1 MQSSCHH
8 PLSVH
13 LAAKLVEVPCGDV
26 FVCMWW
32 LSMQRSRHTH
42 GFVLVFQLR
51 CESVCVAMVAGGAGE
66 CMHGVLV
73 VVSLADSSVTI
84 VRLSSHP
91 ALPSHARRSV
101 QIGSQLELFD
111 VGDEILPDVTAAL
124 SAPWHTPGSVVFRI
138 GDRGDKA
145 LYCLG
150 DAAAHEVTSI
160 ENPYFSSA
168 FETDRAAAT
177 ANRTALLDTLA
188 DEAALVVTSHSTF
201 PPAGRLRRHGDGA
214 VAHDGCC
221 FRGTPQECTLR
232 PACTR
237 CWQ

>member
-1 MQSSCHH
+1 
-8 PLSVH
+8 
-13 LAAKLVEVPCGDV
+13 
-26 FVCMWW
+26 
-32 LSMQRSRHTH
+32 
-42 GFVLVFQLR
+42 
-51 CESVCVAMVAGGAGE
+51 
-66 CMHGVLV
+66 MHGVLV

-84 VRLSSHP
+84 VRLTSHP

-138 GDRGDKA
+138 GDRGHKA

-150 DAAAHEVTSI
+150 DAAAHEITSI

-201 PPAGRLRRHGDGA
+201 PPPGRLRRHGLYFSLQKSPSQDVEG
-214 VAHDGCC
+214 GNGRCC
-221 FRGTPQECTLR
+221 SS
-232 PACTR
+232 
-237 CWQ
+237 